1 MRKIVLGMALVLAVS
16 AAPARAQQSE
26 KCGGCKRETFGTAV
40 HWAGSVSEA
49 ARLAKEK
56 EKLVFI
62 LHVSGYFEDPKFT

>member
-1 MRKIVLGMALVLAVS
+1 MRKIVLGFALLLA

-26 KCGGCKRETFGTAV
+26 KCGSCSRETYGTSV

-49 ARLAKEK
+49 ARRAKEK
-56 EKLVFI
+56 EKLVFV